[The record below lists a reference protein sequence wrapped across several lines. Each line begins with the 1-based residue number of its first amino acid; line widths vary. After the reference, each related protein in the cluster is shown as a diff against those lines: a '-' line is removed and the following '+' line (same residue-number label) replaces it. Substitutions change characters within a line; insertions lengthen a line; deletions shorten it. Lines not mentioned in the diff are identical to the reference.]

1 MTAVAERH
9 SLMKTIPTS
18 GSALHDQQEDFSLA
32 VFGANDGLW
41 DWDIRAN
48 TVAFSARWKAMLG
61 YDEDEISNDLEEW
74 QSRIHP
80 DDRERALATL
90 GTYLAGENSFY
101 ELEHRLRHRD
111 GSYRWILARGMAL
124 RD

>member
-1 MTAVAERH
+1 
-9 SLMKTIPTS
+9 MKIIPTS

-48 TVAFSARWKAMLG
+48 TVALSARWKAMLG
-61 YDEDEISNDLEEW
+61 YDEDEIGNDLGEW

-80 DDRERALATL
+80 DDQERALATL

-101 ELEHRLRHRD
+101 ELEHRLRQR
-111 GSYRWILARGMAL
+111 
-124 RD
+124 